1 MISSRSSIKSFKH
14 SIPSPP
20 QEPLPDIPV
29 DQTAKT
35 TIHQTTKVPINQT
48 TKVAIDQTAKAPV
61 DQTAKPQLA
70 FTPEEIERLSK
81 PKVLISGAGIGGLT
95 LAILLQKGGIP
106 YEGPGIASLLS
117 QLGIYDEFVAI
128 GKPQKKMNIY
138 TEDLKLQFAND
149 FSKIDRVGGSGY
161 YSLSRPDFYD
171 LLWRQVNTDNIHL
184 GKRVLSFT
192 QDDDGVTLKCADN
205 WSHHGDILV
214 GADGAYS
221 AVRQHLYKL
230 LKAESKLPSRDDVT
244 LPYSCVCLVGQTT
257 VLSTDEFPALK
268 AENCDAN
275 SVLGVENMC
284 TVIQFLTK
292 ETTKKNDSF
301 RSSEW
306 GPEAAEAMAKE
317 VRDFKVPGGKD
328 GQVLTM
334 GDYIDRT
341 PKDLIAKVMLEE
353 IVFDTWYNGRVVLL
367 GDACHKMNPCG
378 AAGALTAM
386 HDAAAL
392 ANWISTLRLP
402 SVKNLNKVFK
412 EYRAERYPVA
422 KEAFETSQIFTKMA
436 GKTLMA
442 VVVRS
447 SMKHVPSWLWKRL
460 LIKMSRA
467 RPQCSFLPLVEDK
480 GEVKPLHQPSL
491 HKTLAIRKE
500 KEKTPVFGTGT
511 GTGTATA
518 TATAT
523 AI

>member
-29 DQTAKT
+29 NHTAK
-35 TIHQTTKVPINQT
+35 V
-48 TKVAIDQTAKAPV
+48 PV
-61 DQTAKPQLA
+61 DQAAKPGLS
-70 FTPEEIERLSK
+70 FTPEETERLSK

-106 YEGPGIASLLS
+106 YEGSAFVMGPGIASLLT

-161 YSLSRPDFYD
+161 YSLSRPDLYD
-171 LLWRQVNTDNIHL
+171 LLWRQVNKDNIYL

-192 QDDDGVTLKCADN
+192 QNDEGVTLKCSDN

-230 LKAESKLPSRDDVT
+230 LKVDSKLPARDDVT

-268 AENCDAN
+268 AETCDAN

-284 TVIQFLTK
+284 TWITLTTKQNTVCWMVIQFLTK
-292 ETTKKNDSF
+292 ETSKQNDSF

-367 GDACHKMNPCG
+367 GD
-378 AAGALTAM
+378 
-386 HDAAAL
+386 
-392 ANWISTLRLP
+392 
-402 SVKNLNKVFK
+402 
-412 EYRAERYPVA
+412 
-422 KEAFETSQIFTKMA
+422 
-436 GKTLMA
+436 
-442 VVVRS
+442 VRN
-447 SMKHVPSWLWKRL
+447 
-460 LIKMSRA
+460 
-467 RPQCSFLPLVEDK
+467 
-480 GEVKPLHQPSL
+480 
-491 HKTLAIRKE
+491 
-500 KEKTPVFGTGT
+500 
-511 GTGTATA
+511 
-518 TATAT
+518 
-523 AI
+523 

>member
-29 DQTAKT
+29 DQTVKAPLVAKAPAD
-35 TIHQTTKVPINQT
+35 QTVKAP
-48 TKVAIDQTAKAPV
+48 ADQTAN
-61 DQTAKPQLA
+61 PQPA
-70 FTPEEIERLSK
+70 FTPEEIERLSR

-106 YEGPGIASLLS
+106 YEGIASLLT

-128 GKPQKKMNIY
+128 GKPQKKMKIY

-161 YSLSRPDFYD
+161 YSLSRADLYD
-171 LLWRQVNTDNIHL
+171 LLWRQVNKDNILL
-184 GKRVLSFT
+184 GKRVLSFS
-192 QDDDGVTLKCADN
+192 QNEEGVTLKCSDN

-230 LKAESKLPSRDDVT
+230 LKADSKLPSRDDVT

-268 AENCDAN
+268 AETCDAN

-284 TVIQFLTK
+284 TFLTK
-292 ETTKKNDSF
+292 VTSKQNDSF

-306 GPEAAEAMAKE
+306 GPEAAEAMARE

-353 IVFDTWYNGRVVLL
+353 IVFDTWHNGRVVLL
-367 GDACHKMNPCG
+367 GDANLIETHVQMNPCG
-378 AAGALTAM
+378 AAGAQTAM

-392 ANWISTLRLP
+392 ANWICTLRLP
-402 SVKNLNKVFK
+402 TVKDLNKVFK

-422 KEAFETSQIFTKMA
+422 KEAFETSQMFTKMA
-436 GKTLMA
+436 GKTMMA
-442 VVVRS
+442 VVVRA
-447 SMKHVPSWLWKRL
+447 SMKRVPSWLWRRL
-460 LIKMSRA
+460 LIKMSQA

-491 HKTLAIRKE
+491 HKTLAIRKQKME
-500 KEKTPVFGTGT
+500 KAPVV
-511 GTGTATA
+511 ATA
-518 TATAT
+518 TAAT

>member
-29 DQTAKT
+29 
-35 TIHQTTKVPINQT
+35 NQT
-48 TKVAIDQTAKAPV
+48 VKAPLVDQTAKAPA
-61 DQTAKPQLA
+61 DQTAKAPADQTAKVPANQTANPQPA
-70 FTPEEIERLSK
+70 FTPEEIERLSR

-106 YEGPGIASLLS
+106 YEVYERAKVIKPLGSAFVMGPGISSLLT

-128 GKPQKKMNIY
+128 GKPQKIMKIY

-161 YSLSRPDFYD
+161 YSLSRADLYD
-171 LLWRQVNTDNIHL
+171 LLWRQVNKDNIFL
-184 GKRVLSFT
+184 GKRVLSFS
-192 QDDDGVTLKCADN
+192 QNEEGVTLKCADN

-230 LKAESKLPSRDDVT
+230 LKADSKLPSRDDVT

-268 AENCDAN
+268 AETCDAN

-284 TVIQFLTK
+284 TFLTK
-292 ETTKKNDSF
+292 VTSKQNDSF

-306 GPEAAEAMAKE
+306 GPEAAEAMARE

-353 IVFDTWYNGRVVLL
+353 IVFDTWHNGRVVLL
-367 GDACHKMNPCG
+367 GD
-378 AAGALTAM
+378 
-386 HDAAAL
+386 
-392 ANWISTLRLP
+392 
-402 SVKNLNKVFK
+402 
-412 EYRAERYPVA
+412 
-422 KEAFETSQIFTKMA
+422 
-436 GKTLMA
+436 
-442 VVVRS
+442 
-447 SMKHVPSWLWKRL
+447 
-460 LIKMSRA
+460 
-467 RPQCSFLPLVEDK
+467 
-480 GEVKPLHQPSL
+480 
-491 HKTLAIRKE
+491 
-500 KEKTPVFGTGT
+500 GT
-511 GTGTATA
+511 
-518 TATAT
+518 
-523 AI
+523 